1 MKSIGEDRGIRG
13 METNEL
19 ISKTVEVL
27 KELPDQKIDYE
38 KVEAFLNNENVTE
51 EQKDLF
57 RLFIR
62 IEKSRR
68 QVAC

>member
-1 MKSIGEDRGIRG
+1 

-27 KELPDQKIDYE
+27 KELPDQQIDCDE
-38 KVEAFLNNENVTE
+38 VEAFLKNENVTE

>member
-1 MKSIGEDRGIRG
+1 

-38 KVEAFLNNENVTE
+38 NVEAFLNNENVTE

>member
-1 MKSIGEDRGIRG
+1 